1 MNALHM
7 KAVQMTLPLET
18 EPVNTPRRTP
28 AWLRRGLWEPLTLA
42 LIGIGLVMLMQP
54 FAKPLF
60 TWSFIVLLAGVAGYS
75 VAGKLPE

>member
-1 MNALHM
+1 M
-7 KAVQMTLPLET
+7 KTVQMTLPLES
-18 EPVNTPRRTP
+18 EPPRAKRRTP
-28 AWLRRGLWEPLTLA
+28 AWIRRGLWEPLTLA